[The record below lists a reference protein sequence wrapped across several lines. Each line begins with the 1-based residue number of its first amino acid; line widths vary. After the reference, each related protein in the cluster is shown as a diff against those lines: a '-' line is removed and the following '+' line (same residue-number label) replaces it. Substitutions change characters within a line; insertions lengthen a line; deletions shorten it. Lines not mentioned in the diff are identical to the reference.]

1 MASKSRL
8 TSSGYATRRKGSFA
22 GKAVDLGIVIDIFTA
37 TATGR
42 SAKVVG
48 IQKPDIPSDAQPWLK
63 TTLEI
68 MMGRR
73 GNAIDVPEIPEI
85 TFSATPTQAEC
96 EALYSSVKAMRDAL
110 NQLKGRFDS

>member
-8 TSSGYATRRKGSFA
+8 TSSGYATKRKGSFA

-48 IQKPDIPSDAQPWLK
+48 IQKPGIPSDAQPWLK
-63 TTLEI
+63 NTLEI
-68 MMGRR
+68 LMGRR
-73 GNAIDVPEIPEI
+73 GNGIIVPEIPEI
-85 TFSATPTQAEC
+85 TFSATPTQAQC
-96 EALYSSVKAMRDAL
+96 EALYASLKRTRDAL
-110 NQLKGRFDS
+110 NELKGRFDS